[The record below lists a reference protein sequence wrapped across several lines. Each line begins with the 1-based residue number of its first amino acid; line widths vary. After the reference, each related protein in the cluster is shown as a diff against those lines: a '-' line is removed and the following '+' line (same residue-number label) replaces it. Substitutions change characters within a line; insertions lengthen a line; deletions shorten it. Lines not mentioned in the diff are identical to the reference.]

1 MERRLGMRGQVD
13 LPVIQHVDGF
23 PHECRVVDI
32 SSRGMVVQR
41 TKSLASRRSRLLY
54 LLELP
59 LDEPGKSKT
68 GRRVHALAR
77 AVWTRG
83 RYQALRYVAVNEIDQ
98 LEIAEMLDRLGR
110 RGTVLH

>member
-1 MERRLGMRGQVD
+1 MERRLGLRGQVD

-41 TKSLASRRSRLLY
+41 TKSLAARRSRLLY
-54 LLELP
+54 LMELP
-59 LDEPGKSKT
+59 LDGQ

-77 AVWTRG
+77 PVWTHG
-83 RYQALRYVAVNEIDQ
+83 KYQALRYVAVNEIDQ